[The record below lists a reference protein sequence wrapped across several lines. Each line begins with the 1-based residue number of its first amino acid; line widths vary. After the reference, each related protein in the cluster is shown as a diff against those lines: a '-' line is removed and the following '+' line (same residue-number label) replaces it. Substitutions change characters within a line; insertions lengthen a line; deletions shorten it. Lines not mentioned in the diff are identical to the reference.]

1 MNCAALSDL
10 RNLRNIKLVQG
21 TRVPPHLACYRRF
34 REVTQQPERRCGRNP
49 AVASS
54 RMAACGANP
63 PLLRPAAKREGLP
76 RLHLFDARYP
86 PDIGAWRGSGR
97 LGQKNRTHRGYD
109 TLLFRILNLKRF
121 SMEKAMR
128 KIAIVLAALGV
139 ATMLS
144 AAVLPAQAHDWGYG
158 WRGHER
164 YEHEWRSHRWHP
176 GYYGYRY
183 YAPSTYLAA
192 PGLTFGFAF
201 R

>member
-1 MNCAALSDL
+1 
-10 RNLRNIKLVQG
+10 
-21 TRVPPHLACYRRF
+21 
-34 REVTQQPERRCGRNP
+34 
-49 AVASS
+49 
-54 RMAACGANP
+54 
-63 PLLRPAAKREGLP
+63 
-76 RLHLFDARYP
+76 
-86 PDIGAWRGSGR
+86 
-97 LGQKNRTHRGYD
+97 
-109 TLLFRILNLKRF
+109 
-121 SMEKAMR
+121 MEKTMR
-128 KIAIVLAALGV
+128 KIAIVLAALGF

-164 YEHEWRSHRWHP
+164 YEHAWRGHRWHP

>member
-1 MNCAALSDL
+1 M
-10 RNLRNIKLVQG
+10 QM
-21 TRVPPHLACYRRF
+21 
-34 REVTQQPERRCGRNP
+34 
-49 AVASS
+49 AVF
-54 RMAACGANP
+54 GANP
-63 PLLRPAAKREGLP
+63 PLLRPAANVQDCPACNFSTQDTRPTSVLGGEVAP
-76 RLHLFDARYP
+76 
-86 PDIGAWRGSGR
+86 

-128 KIAIVLAALGV
+128 KIAIVLAALGA

-144 AAVLPAQAHDWGYG
+144 ATVLPAQAHDWGYG

-164 YEHEWRSHRWHP
+164 YEHEWRGHRWHP

-192 PGLTFGFAF
+192 PGETFGFAF